1 MIVSILKGTKA
12 FGPQD
17 VFTDID
23 FEIRD
28 RQKIALVGRNGS
40 GKTTLLRILS
50 GEQTLDKGDLI
61 RPKDLRIETLSQMT
75 FSDETISAETMLL
88 EIYKPLFD
96 LEDQLNV
103 MGKQMVSDHS
113 EKLLESYANLQHA
126 FEDQGGYTYK
136 SEMMTVF
143 TKFGFEVKDLVR
155 ALSTFSSGQKTRLA
169 FVKLLLSKP
178 DLLLLDEPTNH
189 LDMATIEWL
198 EGYLKYYDK
207 AILFVSHDRMFID
220 QVADII
226 HEIEF
231 GTLTSYTGNYS
242 QYQTAKALNQEKQL
256 SAYKRQQKDIERLE
270 ILIEKFRYKKSKAKF
285 AQSKIKYLD
294 RMDKIDAPNAD
305 VKNFKAH
312 FSSRLRGGKQVL
324 KTEALTIG
332 YDKAL
337 ATIDLTLMH
346 GTRLAV
352 IGPNGHG
359 KSTFLKTIL
368 NKIPALGGETLLGHQ
383 IEIGYFDQELI
394 DYRSDKTVLEELWD
408 TYPELTHTQVRTILG
423 SFLFT
428 ADEVFKSVNVLSGGE
443 KVRLSLAKLL
453 LQRANLLVL
462 DEPTNH
468 LDILGKEALEDALA
482 DYDGTLIF
490 VSHDRYFI
498 QKMATAV
505 LSIENGKADYYPLS
519 YPEYALNTTIVKSEP
534 IIKSSHRDTSRE
546 SIGRLNKQI
555 IKLEGMITKKE
566 TELESYRN
574 KRYEPEYYHDHAQM
588 DQLNEKID
596 MIHNELNAHLKDWEL
611 ISSKIQELKEEKP
624 NKA

>member
-1 MIVSILKGTKA
+1 MIVSILKGSKS

-40 GKTTLLRILS
+40 GKTTLLRILAN
-50 GEQTLDKGDLI
+50 EETLDKGDLI
-61 RPKDLRIETLSQMT
+61 RPKDLRIETLSQIT
-75 FSDETISAETMLL
+75 FSDETGSAEKMLL
-88 EIYKPLFD
+88 EIYRPLFD
-96 LEDQLNV
+96 LEAQLNAL
-103 MGKQMVSDHS
+103 GEAMVTDHS
-113 EKLLESYANLQHA
+113 DKLLENYANLQHA
-126 FEDQGGYTYK
+126 FEDKGGYTYK
-136 SEMMTVF
+136 AEMMTVF
-143 TKFGFEVKDLVR
+143 TKFGFEVSDLHR
-155 ALSTFSSGQKTRLA
+155 TLNTFSSGQKTRLA

-220 QVADII
+220 HVADYIN
-226 HEIEF
+226 ELEF

-242 QYQTAKALNQEKQL
+242 QYQSAKALNLEKQL

-270 ILIEKFRYKKSKAKF
+270 VLIEKFRYKKAKAKF

-294 RMDKIDAPNAD
+294 RMEKIDAPTAD
-305 VKNFKAH
+305 LKNFKAH

-324 KTEALTIG
+324 KTEALVIG
-332 YDKAL
+332 YTKPL
-337 ATIDLTLMH
+337 ATIDLTVLH

-359 KSTFLKTIL
+359 KSTFLKTVIG
-368 NKIPALGGETLLGHQ
+368 KIPALSGETLLGHQ
-383 IEIGYFDQELI
+383 IEIGYFDQELG
-394 DYRSDKTVLEELWD
+394 DYKTDKTVLEELWD
-408 TYPELTHTQVRTILG
+408 AFPELTHTQVRTVLG

-453 LQRANLLVL
+453 LQRANLLIL

-468 LDILGKEALEDALA
+468 LDILGKEALEDALK

-498 QKMATAV
+498 QKMASAV

-519 YPEYALNTTIVKSEP
+519 YPEYAQNATVEKAAPVIKMTTREQ
-534 IIKSSHRDTSRE
+534 SRA
-546 SIGRLNKQI
+546 SFGRLTKQL
-555 IKLEGMITKKE
+555 IKLEEAITQKE
-566 TELESYRN
+566 TELAEHRE
-574 KRYEPEYYHDHAQM
+574 KRYDPEYYHDNAKM
-588 DQLNEKID
+588 ALLNEQID
-596 MIHNELNAHLKDWEL
+596 VIHNELNAVLKDWEL
-611 ISSKIQELKEEKP
+611 LSSKIQELEKD
-624 NKA
+624 KTKVS

>member
-17 VFTDID
+17 VFEDLD

-40 GKTTLLRILS
+40 GKTTLLKILA
-50 GEQTLDKGDLI
+50 GEQTLDKGELI
-61 RPKDLRIETLSQMT
+61 RPKDLRVETLSQIT
-75 FSDETISAETMLL
+75 FEDESVLVETMLL
-88 EIYKPLFD
+88 EIYRSLFD
-96 LEDQLNV
+96 LEAQLNV
-103 MGKQMVSDHS
+103 LGEQMVTDHS
-113 EKLLESYANLQHA
+113 EKLLETYANLQHA
-126 FEDQGGYTYK
+126 FEDKGGYTYK
-136 SEMMTVF
+136 AEMMTVF
-143 TKFGFEVKDLVR
+143 TKFGFEPADLHR
-155 ALSTFSSGQKTRLA
+155 SLSTFSSGQKTRLA
-169 FVKLLLSKP
+169 FVRLLLSKP

-220 QVADII
+220 HVADYIN
-226 HEIEF
+226 EIEF
-231 GTLTSYTGNYS
+231 GTLTSYTGNYT
-242 QYQTAKALNQEKQL
+242 QYQTAKALNMEKQL

-270 ILIEKFRYKKSKAKF
+270 VLIEKFRYKKSKAKF

-294 RMDKIDAPNAD
+294 RMDKIEAPSAD
-305 VKNFKAH
+305 LKNFKAH
-312 FSSRLRGGKQVL
+312 FSSRLKGGKQVL
-324 KTEALTIG
+324 ATEALTIG
-332 YDKAL
+332 YDKPL

-346 GTRLAV
+346 GVRLAV

-359 KSTFLKTIL
+359 KSTFLKTIIG
-368 NKIPALGGETLLGHQ
+368 NIPALGGEALLGHQ
-383 IEIGYFDQELI
+383 IEIGYFDQELG
-394 DYRSDKTVLEELWD
+394 DYKTDKTVLEELWD
-408 TYPELTHTQVRTILG
+408 AFPDLTHTQVRTVLG

-453 LQRANLLVL
+453 LQRANLLIL

-468 LDILGKEALEDALA
+468 LDILGKEALEDALK

-505 LSIENGKADYYPLS
+505 LSIENGQADYYPLS
-519 YPEYALNTTIVKSEP
+519 YPEYAQNAQIVKAEP
-534 IIKSSHRDTSRE
+534 VIKVATREQSRV
-546 SIGRLNKQI
+546 SIGRLTKQLA
-555 IKLEGMITKKE
+555 KLEEEITLKE
-566 TELESYRN
+566 TELAEAREL
-574 KRYEPEYYHDHAQM
+574 RYDPEYYHDHANM
-588 DQLNEKID
+588 AKLNDRIDVIHNQLNAV
-596 MIHNELNAHLKDWEL
+596 MKDWEL
-611 ISSKIQELKEEKP
+611 MSSKIAEMEKEK
-624 NKA
+624 K